1 MSQQQKA
8 VITVTGIDKIG
19 IIAKT
24 TTMLSEHHVNVLD
37 ISQTILDEY
46 FNMIML
52 VDISNSDISLQELV
66 DECDNIGKEMG
77 FDVRCQHENIFKF
90 MHQV

>member
-19 IIAKT
+19 IIATT
-24 TTMLSEHHVNVLD
+24 TTMLSKHHMNVLD

-66 DECDNIGKEMG
+66 DECDKIGEEMG
-77 FDVRCQHENIFKF
+77 LSVRCQHENIFKF

>member
-66 DECDNIGKEMG
+66 DECDNIGKKMG
-77 FDVRCQHENIFKF
+77 LDVRCQHENIFKF

>member
-77 FDVRCQHENIFKF
+77 LDVRCQHENIFKF

>member
-52 VDISNSDISLQELV
+52 VDISNSDISLQ
-66 DECDNIGKEMG
+66 
-77 FDVRCQHENIFKF
+77 
-90 MHQV
+90 